1 MTLRGHAGRANRFVM
16 EASSVDRARHAL
28 LALHKSIIDA
38 GRDEIERAEGRKLA
52 PAEMLQLLVGDAR
65 FAWLSAMT
73 TLIVRLDEAMEP
85 DAKENVESVVAFAI
99 DLLTPGVEHG
109 TDAFRA
115 AYAQQLQSSPSVVL
129 AHRAATSALRTIK

>member
-1 MTLRGHAGRANRFVM
+1 MQ
-16 EASSVDRARHAL
+16 ASTVDHARHAL

-99 DLLTPGVEHG
+99 DLLTPGAEHS

-115 AYAQQLQSSPSVVL
+115 AYAQQLQSSPAVVL
-129 AHRAATSALRTIK
+129 AHRTATSALRAIK

>member
-1 MTLRGHAGRANRFVM
+1 MAATSLDH
-16 EASSVDRARHAL
+16 ARHAL

-38 GRDEIERAEGRKLA
+38 GRAEIEQREGRKVA

-85 DAKENVESVVAFAI
+85 DAEESVETVVAFAL
-99 DLLTPGVEHG
+99 DLLTPDNKPSAN
-109 TDAFRA
+109 TFRT
-115 AYAQQLQSSPSVVL
+115 AYAEQLQSSPAVVL
-129 AHRAATSALRTIK
+129 AHRAATSALRAIQ

>member
-1 MTLRGHAGRANRFVM
+1 MD
-16 EASSVDRARHAL
+16 ASTVDQARHAL

-38 GRDEIERAEGRKLA
+38 GRAEIERTEGRKLP

-85 DAKENVESVVAFAI
+85 DADESVETVVAFAI
-99 DLLTPGVEHG
+99 ELLTPGAEHG

-115 AYAQQLQSSPSVVL
+115 AYARQLQSHPEVVL
-129 AHRAATSALRTIK
+129 AHRTATSALRAIE